1 MVEEIRMNLT
11 KFKKQLEVICR
22 ENNIAMLGVFGSVA
36 RGEDT
41 PESDVDLLVQ
51 FSETPDFIE
60 LMRLEE
66 RFVKIF
72 GKKVDLV
79 TEGFLHPLI
88 KENALKDLKIL
99 YETT

>member
-1 MVEEIRMNLT
+1 MNLSQ
-11 KFKKQLEVICR
+11 FKKQLDEICR
-22 ENNIAMLGVFGSVA
+22 ENNIKMLGVFGSVA

-41 PESDVDLLVQ
+41 PESDIDLLVQ
-51 FSETPDFIE
+51 FSEIPDLIQ
-60 LMRLEE
+60 LIKLEE
-66 RFVKIF
+66 RFVKVL

-88 KENALKDLKIL
+88 KENALKDLRVL

>member
-1 MVEEIRMNLT
+1 MNL
-11 KFKKQLEVICR
+11 KPKMKRLQEICR
-22 ENNIAMLGVFGSVA
+22 KNNVAMLGVFGSVS

-41 PESDVDLLVQ
+41 AESDIDLLVT

-60 LMRLEE
+60 FIRLENE
-66 RFVKIF
+66 FVELF

-88 KENALKDLKIL
+88 KENALRDLKVI
-99 YETT
+99 YETA